1 MAPSVARRRIA
12 LFALFF
18 VPGVGI
24 ASWVTRT
31 PAIRDLLGAS
41 TAEMGLVLFGLSIG
55 SMAGILCSGALVARF
70 GTRPVIAVGLGLTI
84 LSMPVIGLGG
94 AVSVSALVALGLF
107 MFGIGMGGA
116 EVAMNVEGA
125 EVERAYGR
133 PVMPALHGSFSL
145 GTVVGAVAGIV
156 FTATDFSVVWH
167 LVIVGVV
174 TAAVFLVAIRS
185 VVSGTGRMPRGERH
199 PDESA
204 ARPQLWRDPKLLLI
218 GGIVLAMALAEGTAN
233 DWLPLVMVDG
243 HGFDAALGST
253 IFAVFAASMTIGRFL
268 GGPIIERFGRA
279 KVLTASAAAGAAG
292 LALVAFAD
300 NQVVAGAAVVLW
312 GLGAS
317 LGFPVAMSAAGD
329 SGPKPAA
336 RVALVATLGY
346 VAFLVGP
353 PVLGLLGEEF
363 GLRNALIVPLAFV
376 VLAIFLAPG
385 IGRAAGGPDAE
396 ALESGEIGSAAEA
409 GAAEASARVPSAT
422 ELGPEHPLPEA
433 DRERKP
439 SR

>member
-84 LSMPVIGLGG
+84 LSMPVIGLG
-94 AVSVSALVALGLF
+94 AAISTSLVVAAGLF
-107 MFGIGMGGA
+107 LFGIGMGGG

-133 PVMPALHGSFSL
+133 PVMPALHGCFSL

-174 TAAVFLVAIRS
+174 TAAIFLVAIRS
-185 VVSGTGRMPRGERH
+185 VVSGTGRMPRGERT
-199 PDESA
+199 SNQGA
-204 ARPQLWRDPKLLLI
+204 ARQRLWRDPKLLLI

-268 GGPIIERFGRA
+268 GGPVIERFGRA

-300 NQVVAGAAVVLW
+300 NQIVAGAAVVLW

-329 SGPKPAA
+329 SGPNPAA

-363 GLRNALIVPLAFV
+363 GLLNALIVPLAFV
-376 VLAIFLAPG
+376 VVAIFLAPG
-385 IGRAAGGPDAE
+385 IGRAPGGPADE
-396 ALESGEIGSAAEA
+396 ADEAGEIGGAAEA
-409 GAAEASARVPSAT
+409 GAAEASARVVDA
-422 ELGPEHPLPEA
+422 PEPGAKHPLPEA
-433 DRERKP
+433 DRERNP
-439 SR
+439 AP

>member
-1 MAPSVARRRIA
+1 MTVSVARRRLA

-70 GTRPVIAVGLGLTI
+70 GTRPVIAAGLGLTI

-94 AVSVSALVALGLF
+94 AISTSIVVAAGLF
-107 MFGIGMGGA
+107 LFGLGMGGG

-133 PVMPALHGSFSL
+133 PVMPALHGCFSL

-167 LVIVGVV
+167 LVIVGIV
-174 TAAVFLVAIRS
+174 TAGIFLVAIRS
-185 VVSGTGRMPRGERH
+185 VVSDTGRMPRGARRSH
-199 PDESA
+199 DGA
-204 ARPQLWRDPKLLLI
+204 ARQRLWRDPKLLLI

-300 NQVVAGAAVVLW
+300 HQVVAGAAVVLW

-329 SGPKPAA
+329 SGPNAAA

-363 GLRNALIVPLAFV
+363 GLRTALVVPLAFT
-376 VLAIFLAPG
+376 VLAIVLAPG
-385 IGRAAGGPDAE
+385 IGRAPGSSDPEQAGAAVEAE
-396 ALESGEIGSAAEA
+396 EAGRIGSAAEF
-409 GAAEASARVPSAT
+409 GA
-422 ELGPEHPLPEA
+422 EHPVA
-433 DRERKP
+433 DDERERNP
-439 SR
+439 WP